1 MNDIGVVLR
10 VPGGTHS
17 KLKNACAKH
26 DRSMQKIVLSLI
38 EDWIA
43 NGSPDPHASDGIAI
57 LTSEVKKL
65 EARLNKLEMYQ
76 NEPF

>member
-1 MNDIGVVLR
+1 MSDIGVVLR
-10 VPGGTHS
+10 VSKETHS
-17 KLKNACAKH
+17 KLRSACAKH

-43 NGSPDPHASDGIAI
+43 NGSPDPRTSDEIAI

-65 EARLNKLEMYQ
+65 ETRLNKLEMYQ